1 MVIFEWNDSLSLNI
15 PMIDEQHKELI
26 GWGNDLYDAVQRGE
40 EAKVIGEVLSNLIS
54 YVFKHFS
61 EEERLMLAHSFP
73 GFTSHRQEHDAFVSK
88 LKSIQE
94 GFQDGQEI
102 SRETMEFMA
111 DWIVCHIRG
120 TDQKYGRF
128 IVPRMGKQSSD

>member
-15 PMIDEQHKELI
+15 PMIDEQHKALI
-26 GWGNDLYDAVQRGE
+26 GWGNDLFDAVQRGE
-40 EAKVIGEVLSNLIS
+40 GAKVTGEVLSNLIS
-54 YVFKHFS
+54 YVFKHFG
-61 EEERLMLAHSFP
+61 EEERLMLAHNFP
-73 GFTSHRQEHDAFVSK
+73 GFTSHRKEHDAFVAK

-94 GFQDGQEI
+94 SFREGEEI

-120 TDQKYGRF
+120 TDQKYGSF
-128 IVPRMGKQSSD
+128 ILSGSGKQSSC